1 MRMLRAATLTTPD
14 LDATVARY
22 RKYFGYTVAEEGQ
35 VTPALS
41 ASWGTPGAS
50 GHRYAL
56 MLPQSAEQVFLRFIQ
71 TEEQPP
77 FHPLRT
83 YGWAAIELCV
93 RDTLEVC
100 ARLEHSPF
108 RIIGPPRELDGLPAI
123 FPMQV
128 QGPDGDVVFL
138 TQIRGDLPEYDLP
151 RARSPVDRLFIAVL
165 ACSDIDRS
173 MRWFSDTLG
182 VELGGRF
189 ELEYAV
195 LSAAFSL
202 PESHRHLIAVGA
214 HRRDCFLEFDQYP
227 PQATSRAGRPG
238 DLEPGIALVSVA
250 HPRLENIPRGSWIL
264 PPQRG
269 PGLLYGGREAGTLRA
284 PDGTLVEVI
293 GAA

>member
-22 RKYFGYTVAEEGQ
+22 REYFGYAVAEEGR
-35 VTPALS
+35 VPPTLA
-41 ASWGTPGAS
+41 ASWGAPAAAD
-50 GHRYAL
+50 HPYAL
-56 MLPQSAEQVFLRFIQ
+56 MLPQSAEEVFLRFIQ
-71 TEEQPP
+71 SEEQPP
-77 FHPLRT
+77 FAPLRT

-138 TQIRGDLPEYDLP
+138 TQIRADLPEYDLP
-151 RARSPVDRLFIAVL
+151 RARCPVDRLFIAVL
-165 ACSDIDRS
+165 ACSDIDAS
-173 MRWFSDTLG
+173 MRWFSENLEVEPG
-182 VELGGRF
+182 LRIELG
-189 ELEYAV
+189 YPV

-202 PESHRHLIAVGA
+202 PESHRHSIATGA
-214 HRRDCFLEFDQYP
+214 RRRDCFIEFDQYP
-227 PQATSRAGRPG
+227 ARATARAGRPG
-238 DLEPGIALVSVA
+238 DLKPGIALVSLA
-250 HPRLENIPRGSWIL
+250 HPHETVPPGSWIA
-264 PPQRG
+264 PPQPG
-269 PGLLYGGREAGTLRA
+269 PGLLYGGRRTATMRA

-293 GAA
+293 GTA